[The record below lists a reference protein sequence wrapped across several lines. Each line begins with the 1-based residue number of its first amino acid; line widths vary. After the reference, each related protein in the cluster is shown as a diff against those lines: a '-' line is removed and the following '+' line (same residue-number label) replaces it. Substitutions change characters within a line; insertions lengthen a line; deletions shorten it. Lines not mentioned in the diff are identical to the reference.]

1 MINPYD
7 RCVANKIL
15 EGKQFTIVWYFN
27 YNKASHVNP
36 KAIDELIR
44 YLKVH
49 FGIIVITRGKKHS
62 FLGMNI
68 EITKEKKIQ
77 IYMN

>member
-15 EGKQFTIVWYFN
+15 EEKQFTIVWYFG
-27 YNKASHVNP
+27 YNKASHVNQ

-49 FGIIVITRGKKHS
+49 FGFIVITRGKKHS